1 MVVPEAIRQAALFPE
16 LDLPDLPPEHPTR
29 RVSVA
34 GVFVRLPAGLPVALV
49 SPERLEG
56 SEIDRVVDEVRQF
69 LRNEGCKN
77 GIWIVPEGASPA
89 GLAARLH
96 TLGMTPNNL
105 PGVEAREAMMAA
117 VTAPPPGRRDV
128 LARRAET
135 FEEFRAAQL
144 IAGSSFEMDEK
155 MRQVFEERAELLWSF
170 ESSTDQYATY
180 VASLE
185 TRSSRSRE
193 HISDAQRSTWVVPV
207 LGRISAAEA
216 PTQHSFTPAGRRPS
230 SEEPRLSLSAQER
243 CRAQSSNA
251 SASRSSGGPTAYS
264 TKSHRQGSSRL
275 LGFIAG
281 HSRSRARLRW

>member
-1 MVVPEAIRQAALFPE
+1 VVVPEAIRQAALFPE

-34 GVFVRLPAGLPVALV
+34 GVFVRRPAGLPVALV

-96 TLGMTPNNL
+96 TLGMTPNDL

-155 MRQVFEERAELLWSF
+155 MRQAFEERAELLWSF

-180 VASLE
+180 VALLGDE
-185 TRSSRSRE
+185 VVAFAGAYFGRTAVYLGGAGTRPDKRSRGAYTALV
-193 HISDAQRSTWVVPV
+193 HARW
-207 LGRISAAEA
+207 AAAVERG
-216 PTQHSFTPAGRRPS
+216 TPALTVGAGAMSRPI
-230 SEEPRLSLSAQER
+230 LER
-243 CRAQSSNA
+243 
-251 SASRSSGGPTAYS
+251 
-264 TKSHRQGSSRL
+264 
-275 LGFIAG
+275 LGFSIVGWADCLLDKV
-281 HSRSRARLRW
+281 S